1 MFLITVSNIML
12 YPRNPGEPAPRGAR
26 AVSLGRVVTVV
37 TPPTSIY
44 CTGGHRL
51 KHALFQGPLAAR
63 TLADDARPSIP
74 ASRRDEGAPE
84 DVLGFSRVA
93 PELSHLSSKVATQS
107 STTRRGWTGP
117 A

>member
-44 CTGGHRL
+44 CRQDSGLGSSGGRRAVSA
-51 KHALFQGPLAAR
+51 AL
-63 TLADDARPSIP
+63 T
-74 ASRRDEGAPE
+74 E
-84 DVLGFSRVA
+84 V
-93 PELSHLSSKVATQS
+93 
-107 STTRRGWTGP
+107 
-117 A
+117 